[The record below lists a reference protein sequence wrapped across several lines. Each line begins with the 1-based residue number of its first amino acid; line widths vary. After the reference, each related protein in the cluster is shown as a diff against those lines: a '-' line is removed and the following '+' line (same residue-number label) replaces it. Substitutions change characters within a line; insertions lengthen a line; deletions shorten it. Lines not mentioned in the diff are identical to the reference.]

1 MGFSFLKIRLKNR
14 LKMSILSVLFI
25 LFVLTPSLIWS
36 AGFQEEKLFD
46 GDFYTS
52 EELTKKIEI
61 HNKQIQTIDKQIK
74 AFETDIDWLV
84 LKINQIQDSNRTAGI
99 NLKKSIT
106 SKEKIIKTLLKS
118 KNRLEYLV
126 EYYSSRLD
134 PEREH
139 NLEEILRKALSSH
152 KINKLPVEQPVERIG
167 EQKNAKIE
175 VKNITPKKSKEI
187 IPKAKAKPDAQTV
200 LSQNKNNDS
209 ISKTQ
214 LQNAVNSA
222 GLNDWVEI
230 NGTGTCLRIETTLP
244 ILFPTGSAKVANE
257 YKSFFERLAQFL
269 KPYDV
274 KVLVNGYADTVPIHN
289 EKYPSNFELGA
300 TRAANIVHQLVGHGL
315 KPSIFRIEST
325 GKYRFAAKGMSKQK
339 TLERR
344 AEVTVI
350 FSG

>member
-1 MGFSFLKIRLKNR
+1 MGSPFIKIRLKNR
-14 LKMSILSVLFI
+14 LKTSILSFLFI
-25 LFVLTPSLIWS
+25 LFIFTPSLIWS

-46 GDFYTS
+46 GDFYSS
-52 EELTKKIEI
+52 EDLTRKIET
-61 HNKQIQTIDKQIK
+61 HNREIQVIDKQIK
-74 AFETDIDWLV
+74 ALETDIDWLV
-84 LKINQIQDSNRTAGI
+84 LKINQIRDSNRTADVS
-99 NLKKSIT
+99 LKKSII
-106 SKEKIIKTLLKS
+106 SKEKNIKTLLKS
-118 KNRLEYLV
+118 KSRLEYLV

-134 PEREH
+134 PEREQ
-139 NLEEILRKALSSH
+139 NLEKILRKALSS
-152 KINKLPVEQPVERIG
+152 
-167 EQKNAKIE
+167 QK
-175 VKNITPKKSKEI
+175 VKNITSKNI
-187 IPKAKAKPDAQTV
+187 IPKVKSESDAQTA
-200 LSQNKNNDS
+200 LSQINNDES
-209 ISKTQ
+209 ISKAQ
-214 LQNAVNSA
+214 LQNAINNA

-230 NGTGTCLRIETTLP
+230 NGSGTCLRIETTLP

-269 KPYDV
+269 KSYDV

>member
-1 MGFSFLKIRLKNR
+1 MGSPFIKIRLKNR
-14 LKMSILSVLFI
+14 LKTSILSFLFI
-25 LFVLTPSLIWS
+25 LFIFTPSLIWS

-46 GDFYTS
+46 GDFYSS
-52 EELTKKIEI
+52 EDLTRKIET
-61 HNKQIQTIDKQIK
+61 HNREIQVIDKQIK
-74 AFETDIDWLV
+74 ALETDIDWLV
-84 LKINQIQDSNRTAGI
+84 LKINQIQDSNRTADT
-99 NLKKSIT
+99 NLKKSII
-106 SKEKIIKTLLKS
+106 SKEKISKTLIKS

-134 PEREH
+134 PEREL
-139 NLEEILRKALSSH
+139 NLEKILRKALSSH
-152 KINKLPVEQPVERIG
+152 KIKNPPVEQTVERIG

-175 VKNITPKKSKEI
+175 VKNITPKKPKKIVSKVKFES
-187 IPKAKAKPDAQTV
+187 DAQTT
-200 LSQNKNNDS
+200 LFQNKNDKS
-209 ISKTQ
+209 ISKAQ
-214 LQNAVNSA
+214 LQNAINNA

-230 NGTGTCLRIETTLP
+230 NGSGTCLRIETTLP
-244 ILFPTGSAKVANE
+244 ILFPTGSANVANE